1 MKEENAPTPKFQFLC
16 PVLIDLLNSAY
27 KFRQEEFNF
36 TQNKISNE
44 KRKKKHF
51 FYKDHKRQKYSHT
64 NLDKGFGKD

>member
-16 PVLIDLLNSAY
+16 SVLIDLLNSAY

-44 KRKKKHF
+44 KKKIHF